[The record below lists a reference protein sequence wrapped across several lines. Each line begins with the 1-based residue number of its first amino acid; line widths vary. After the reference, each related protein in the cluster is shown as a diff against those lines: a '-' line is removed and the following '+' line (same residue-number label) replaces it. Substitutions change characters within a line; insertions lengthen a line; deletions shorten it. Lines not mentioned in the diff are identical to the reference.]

1 MSASPISASPIP
13 APDALRPAA
22 APVLSGVEAQAHL
35 KDVAAW
41 LKADR
46 LVPYLGPGV
55 VAAGGAGGTVPLTPE
70 ALAAELSKRHPSPGR
85 MRTNMWAVAQFIDQ
99 RRHRKTLTAWLGEI
113 FAPKL
118 SPSPFQSYLA
128 GLPIS
133 LVIDTWYDGAMRAAF
148 AGTGRQ
154 DFGEIQG
161 ITRAGIHEDIWTRA
175 YDASGA
181 LVPDATAETWKTL
194 LYKPHGAVTPAQ
206 NFLVAD
212 SDYVEVMT
220 EIDIQ
225 TPIPPLVRDRRSFRG
240 FLFLGCRFHDQ
251 MLRTYARQIMKR
263 SRGPHFAVADAAH
276 LTRNEAR
283 FFAEQGIAVLD
294 LPLGAALDILMAD

>member
-1 MSASPISASPIP
+1 MSVSQITASPIP
-13 APDALRPAA
+13 APDAIRPAA
-22 APVLSGVEAQAHL
+22 APVLSGAEAEAHL

-55 VAAGGAGGTVPLTPE
+55 VAASGAGGTVPLAPE
-70 ALAAELSKRHPSPGR
+70 ALAAELSKRHPAPGR

-99 RRHRKTLTAWLGEI
+99 RRHRKTLTAWMGEI
-113 FAPKL
+113 FAPRL

-133 LVIDTWYDGAMRAAF
+133 LIVDTWYDGAMRAAF
-148 AGTGRQ
+148 AGTGRA
-154 DFGEIQG
+154 DVGEIQG
-161 ITRAGIHEDIWTRA
+161 ITRAGITEDIWTRA
-175 YDASGA
+175 YDAAGT
-181 LVPDATAETWKTL
+181 LVPDATAESWTTI

-225 TPIPPLVRDRRSFRG
+225 SPIPPVVRDRRSFRG

-263 SRGPHFAVADAAH
+263 SRGPHFAVVDAAT

-283 FFAEQGIAVLD
+283 FFSEQGIAVLD
-294 LPLGAALDILMAD
+294 LPLGAALDILMDA